1 MKKLIFR
8 RLRRVFL
15 SAAIICAAALT
26 AAITLQFSY
35 WNYCM
40 VFAMMGGI
48 LAATLSYTAHKN
60 LKKSEQLIVENTILH
75 IQPAF
80 LQ

>member
-1 MKKLIFR
+1 
-8 RLRRVFL
+8 
-15 SAAIICAAALT
+15 
-26 AAITLQFSY
+26 
-35 WNYCM
+35 
-40 VFAMMGGI
+40 MMGGI